1 VIRADG
7 EHSSSVLLA
16 VDGESH
22 IATLTLNRPEALNA
36 LSRQLAAD
44 LLAACET
51 LAGREDIRAVIVTGA
66 GERAFCA
73 GADLKERRMLA
84 PDERA
89 AHTTAI
95 EAAAEALAAL
105 PMPTI
110 AAVRGFALAGGAELA
125 IACDLRVAAED
136 ATFGFPEV
144 KIGIFPGAGGAL
156 RLPRI
161 VGSGAAR
168 DLLFTGRRIT
178 AEDAFRLG
186 LVDRLAPPESVVEA
200 ATDLADSIAANAPL
214 AVRAVKRALEESQGT
229 RPEEARRSVNAL
241 RAALDSTADYE
252 EGLAAFSERRS
263 PHFTGQ

>member
-1 VIRADG
+1 MTRADG
-7 EHSSSVLLA
+7 EGSPSVLLA
-16 VDGESH
+16 VDGQSH
-22 IATLTLNRPEALNA
+22 IASLTLNRPESLNA
-36 LSRQLAAD
+36 ISRQLAAE
-44 LLAACET
+44 LLAACDA
-51 LAGREDIRAVIVTGA
+51 LSGREDVRAVIVTGA

-186 LVDRLAPPESVVEA
+186 LVDRLAPAESVVEA
-200 ATDLADSIAANAPL
+200 AVDLAASIAANAPL
-214 AVRAVKRALEESQGT
+214 AVRAVKRALEESQG
-229 RPEEARRSVNAL
+229 RQLAEARRGVNAL

-252 EGLAAFSERRS
+252 EGLVAFAERRS
-263 PHFTGQ
+263 PRFTGH